1 MNERSETLLE
11 KRRWTIDQLGGTLAF
26 GWWDWL
32 VYRGKLSLLGISQVE
47 VKATQMIPTSASVM
61 NVEVNGRTTFCTDCV
76 LKYWYTSA
84 S

>member
-11 KRRWTIDQLGGTLAF
+11 KRRWTVDQLGGTFAF
-26 GWWDWL
+26 GRWDWL
-32 VYRGKLSLLGISQVE
+32 VYRWKLSLLGISQVE
-47 VKATQMIPTSASVM
+47 VKATQMISTSASVM